1 MGLSNYQLV
10 LLDNLIYLDTIAMY
24 NNQEGKYMVEDLI
37 NDLLY
42 ADGNPNSEP
51 GTGTI
56 EQDCKNAHSGN
67 ANCIMK
73 LEDWVKVLQAIEADP
88 VLCNLQIH
96 NVEDTGKTGFRAATF
111 ISEEAQENVIIF
123 RGTSTANEWI
133 DNGEGGYLPMTNNQS
148 MALDYVNN
156 LDVVNNY
163 SFVTSGH
170 SKGGNL
176 ATFVTLFS
184 EDTLIDRCLS
194 FDGQGFSAELS
205 YSEAYRDANVERK
218 SA

>member
-10 LLDNLIYLDTIAMY
+10 LLDNLIYLDTITVY
-24 NNQEGKYMVEDLI
+24 GEDKNVSTI
-37 NDLLY
+37 REVIDDLLY
-42 ADGNPNSEP
+42 AEGSSEP

-56 EQDCKNAHSGN
+56 EQDCKNAHSGG
-67 ANCIMK
+67 ANCIME

-111 ISEEAQENVIIF
+111 ISEKEQENIIIF

>member
-10 LLDNLIYLDTIAMY
+10 LLDNLIYLDTITVY
-24 NNQEGKYMVEDLI
+24 GEDKNVSTI
-37 NDLLY
+37 REVIDDLLY
-42 ADGNPNSEP
+42 AEGSNIA

-56 EQDCKNAHSGN
+56 AQDCKNAHSGDP
-67 ANCIMK
+67 NCIMK

-111 ISEEAQENVIIF
+111 ISEKAQENVIIF

-205 YSEAYRDANVERK
+205 YSEAYREANVERK

>member
-10 LLDNLIYLDTIAMY
+10 LLDNLIYLDTIVEADDR
-24 NNQEGKYMVEDLI
+24 KYTVGEI
-37 NDLLY
+37 IKKLLY
-42 ADGNPNSEP
+42 AEGSNIA

-56 EQDCKNAHSGN
+56 EEDCLNAHSGK
-67 ANCIMK
+67 ANCMMTK
-73 LEDWVKVLQAIEADP
+73 EDWVKVLQAIEADP

-111 ISEEAQENVIIF
+111 ISEEMQENVIIF
-123 RGTSTANEWI
+123 RGTSTAEEWI

-176 ATFVTLFS
+176 ATFVALFS

-205 YSEAYRDANVERK
+205 YSEAYREANVERK